1 MAAFDLK
8 TAWSSV
14 MDENKN
20 PLRNYPLTTAH
31 MIMQM
36 LAWMW
41 SAVFS
46 ISIGSYFVFGITAS
60 AHILMIGALFVT
72 LIMFQRAERCKAD

>member
-1 MAAFDLK
+1 MSALDLE
-8 TAWSSV
+8 TTWSNV

-20 PLRNYPLTTAH
+20 SFRNSPLTTAH

-36 LAWMW
+36 LACLW

-46 ISIGSYFVFGITAS
+46 ISIGSYFVFEITAITHNLLIS
-60 AHILMIGALFVT
+60 ALFVT
-72 LIMFQRAERCKAD
+72 LIMFQRAEK